1 MALWFLPWHGLLPW
15 AWPKKVLSTAVYSSR
30 AWAWNYLLFEK
41 ILPRT
46 GSRTSSI
53 SRLHRGHWFWKTN
66 LMCLI
71 DFLQKF
77 HCFDRERRKVHSQS
91 KLTGSSKC
99 LAWLNVVYIFGFI
112 NHVSLIIRNPAGNA
126 KDAATG
132 AEGNMVRW
140 AEFQAALLEEEIGG
154 TQLCGLSRTGSRA
167 EAGFHPFLWRQRS
180 PGNTTKLLWSVLFNP
195 RDLKIERGF
204 IIPLF
209 LIEATSVTQTWP
221 KMTSLIS
228 DEGQNADAFN
238 WQNFEEILIFFRISL
253 SLIWQSERQELFFPF
268 RFYWDIISMN
278 KISDSTWIRKPES
291 GFSAVVAINMQSQNS

>member
-1 MALWFLPWHGLLPW
+1 MARWFLPWHGLSPW

-30 AWAWNYLLFEK
+30 AWAWNCLLSEK

-91 KLTGSSKC
+91 RLTRSSKC
-99 LAWLNVVYIFGFI
+99 LAWLNVVYIFI

-140 AEFQAALLEEEIGG
+140 AMSSKLLFWKKKLEAHN
-154 TQLCGLSRTGSRA
+154 CVDFPGL
-167 EAGFHPFLWRQRS
+167 EAGLRQAFI
-180 PGNTTKLLWSVLFNP
+180 LFSGGK
-195 RDLKIERGF
+195 D
-204 IIPLF
+204 PLETLPNSCEVYF
-209 LIEATSVTQTWP
+209 STH
-221 KMTSLIS
+221 MT
-228 DEGQNADAFN
+228 
-238 WQNFEEILIFFRISL
+238 
-253 SLIWQSERQELFFPF
+253 
-268 RFYWDIISMN
+268 
-278 KISDSTWIRKPES
+278 
-291 GFSAVVAINMQSQNS
+291 